1 MTDSDSDS
9 VNYTKL
15 IDDKKTQIKYIYH
28 LSDIHIRKNTLRST
42 EYAKVFKR
50 TYAMISKDL
59 DPDSLIVI
67 TGDILHY

>member
-1 MTDSDSDS
+1 MTNSDSDS

-50 TYAMISKDL
+50 TYAMISKDVT
-59 DPDSLIVI
+59 DSLIV
-67 TGDILHY
+67 